1 MILKIH
7 LKIKGKENVG
17 QVKIG
22 KKKKKVEVL
31 QLNTN
36 GKKLQYQ
43 RK

>member
-22 KKKKKVEVL
+22 KKKKVEVL

-36 GKKLQYQ
+36 GKKLQ
-43 RK
+43 

>member
-22 KKKKKVEVL
+22 KKKQVEVL

>member
-7 LKIKGKENVG
+7 LKIKGKENAG

-22 KKKKKVEVL
+22 TKKKVEVL

-43 RK
+43 